1 MNYELEEVI
10 VPKSLQDSALMLAK
24 DIYEEDN
31 LDILFGVLLT
41 LKYYSTTAQYESFF
55 FSLPE
60 EVREAL
66 TSELDTEFIETE
78 DGIAIATAAD
88 SALSTNLQVIGF
100 KAVMG
105 MVALGCS
112 SIEEVINLAS
122 ESKARNTK

>member
-1 MNYELEEVI
+1 MDYEMQEEI
-10 VPKSLQDSALMLAK
+10 VRKSLQESARMLAA
-24 DIYEEDN
+24 DIEVDNN

-41 LKYYSTTAQYESFF
+41 LKYYSNTAEYNSFYS
-55 FSLPE
+55 SLPE

-66 TSELDTEFIETE
+66 TDEPVTQFVSTE
-78 DGIAIATAAD
+78 DGVSVVTPTDSDLAA
-88 SALSTNLQVIGF
+88 NLHTIGF

-122 ESKARNTK
+122 EGKSRNAN

>member
-1 MNYELEEVI
+1 MNYELEEAI

-66 TSELDTEFIETE
+66 TSELDTEFVETE